1 VTAPRDSGGAGPR
14 RAASR
19 RDEIVRRW
27 RATGGRGRKLRG
39 LLVLLRPYRGRVLLM
54 FAALLASTAAA
65 LAPPPLAKLAVD
77 EGIVPGDLSTLTWI
91 VVAFLVSALVYWAA
105 SYVQTYLVGWV
116 GQRVLQDLR
125 IQLFAHLQT
134 LSVGFYS
141 RRQAGVLIS
150 RLTNDVQALDQLVSD
165 GVVTLFGSTLT
176 LVGTAVILLVLDLEL
191 ALLTFLVF
199 PVLALGSLAFRI
211 VSANAYRATREKV
224 AAITAYLQETLS
236 GIRVVR
242 TFAQE
247 PRHLERFDE
256 LNEENYDANMKTVYL
271 NASYFP
277 AVELLSAFATAGILL
292 YGGMQAIDG
301 DVTIGVLVAFLAALN
316 NFFDPIQSLSQFY
329 TTYQAG
335 MAALDKIFELL
346 DEEPELRDRPDAV
359 QLDRIRGEIAFEDV
373 TFSYGS
379 GDALTDI
386 DLHVPPGQTVALV
399 GATGAGKSTFAKLV
413 ARFYDPTEGRVL
425 VDGHDLRDV
434 AVRSLRSQMGVVP
447 QEAFL
452 FSGTIGE
459 NIAFGRPDARP
470 EDVEAAARAVHAHA
484 FISGLEHGYDTQI
497 GERGIQLSAGQR
509 QLVAFARALIA
520 DPRILVL
527 DEATANVDI
536 HTEGMIEAG
545 LRRLLAGRTAI
556 VIAHRLSTIR
566 TAGRIV
572 VLDHGRIA
580 EQGTHDELLAAE
592 GAYWRLYRD
601 WAEQAAA

>member
-1 VTAPRDSGGAGPR
+1 
-14 RAASR
+14 
-19 RDEIVRRW
+19 
-27 RATGGRGRKLRG
+27 
-39 LLVLLRPYRGRVLLM
+39 
-54 FAALLASTAAA
+54 
-65 LAPPPLAKLAVD
+65 
-77 EGIVPGDLSTLTWI
+77 
-91 VVAFLVSALVYWAA
+91 
-105 SYVQTYLVGWV
+105 
-116 GQRVLQDLR
+116 
-125 IQLFAHLQT
+125 
-134 LSVGFYS
+134 
-141 RRQAGVLIS
+141 
-150 RLTNDVQALDQLVSD
+150 
-165 GVVTLFGSTLT
+165 
-176 LVGTAVILLVLDLEL
+176 
-191 ALLTFLVF
+191 
-199 PVLALGSLAFRI
+199 
-211 VSANAYRATREKV
+211 
-224 AAITAYLQETLS
+224 
-236 GIRVVR
+236 
-242 TFAQE
+242 
-247 PRHLERFDE
+247 
-256 LNEENYDANMKTVYL
+256 
-271 NASYFP
+271 
-277 AVELLSAFATAGILL
+277 
-292 YGGMQAIDG
+292 
-301 DVTIGVLVAFLAALN
+301 VLVAFIAALN

-346 DEEPELRDRPDAV
+346 DEEPELTDRPDAV
-359 QLDRIRGEIAFEDV
+359 ELDRIRGEIDFDHV
-373 TFSYGS
+373 TFAY
-379 GDALTDI
+379 GDAAPALSDV

-425 VDGHDLRDV
+425 VDGHDLREV

-459 NIAFGRPDARP
+459 NIAFGRTDATPD
-470 EDVEAAARAVHAHA
+470 EVEAAARAVHAHD
-484 FISGLEHGYDTQI
+484 FISRLEHGYDTQI

-536 HTEGMIEAG
+536 HTEGLIEAG
-545 LRRLLAGRTAI
+545 LRRLLGGRTAI